1 MSRNKD
7 LAHKLRRGKALKQ
20 NRSVP
25 TWVTMKTRSRI
36 KSSPYSQ
43 RHWRNQKLK
52 KG

>member
-7 LAHKLRRGKALKQ
+7 LPHKLRRGKALKQ

-25 TWVTMKTRSRI
+25 TWVVMKTQRRVRT
-36 KSSPYSQ
+36 SPYSQ